1 MPSNQELHPFIRPP
15 DGHVPASPIR
25 DDNAIGDHEDLDREP
40 DGIPHSTVGLTYLFS
55 VMLAALVAI
64 MFVAGGTV
72 VRVAAVMIPVL
83 AIPVLVGS
91 LNKQARRERNRLH
104 PSR

>member
-1 MPSNQELHPFIRPP
+1 MPTNQELHPFIRPP

-40 DGIPHSTVGLTYLFS
+40 DGIPHSTVGMTYLFS

-64 MFVAGGTV
+64 MFVAGGTF
-72 VRVAAVMIPVL
+72 VRVMAVTIPIL
-83 AIPVLVGS
+83 AIPVLVMS
-91 LNKQARRERNRLH
+91 LNKHARRERDHLH

>member
-1 MPSNQELHPFIRPP
+1 MPTNKELHPFIRPP

-40 DGIPHSTVGLTYLFS
+40 DGIPHTTVGMTYLFS

-72 VRVAAVMIPVL
+72 VRIAAVMIPIL
-83 AIPVLVGS
+83 AIPVLVAS
-91 LNKQARRERNRLH
+91 LNRHASRTRDHLH